1 MSGNGIGIYFIGTV
15 PPLLLAVWLIAIALA
30 ARDPG
35 RSVPPVPPPQP
46 SYDSQHD
53 GEAGTGTPRRGAP
66 PAGPDSGP
74 AVEESRTS

>member
-1 MSGNGIGIYFIGTV
+1 MGIYFIGTV

-30 ARDPG
+30 ARAPRPERPG
-35 RSVPPVPPPQP
+35 PGPPPRP
-46 SYDSQHD
+46 SHDSQRD